1 MLQWFAGIVET
12 LVDVGLKRVRMAK
25 VAGPVVVHLRK
36 DLTRDIKRGHVW
48 IYGDAIDRPQ
58 AASGSVAVLV
68 DRSGQKVA
76 SGIYD
81 PRHAIPLRI
90 CRTTPPWDLNASW
103 FERQM
108 LQAIELRRIGLP
120 AQTTGYR
127 LINGE
132 GDGLPGLVV
141 DVYGDTAVIKLDG
154 GAPQSFY
161 DIPQIAR
168 WLVANANVSCVVNRP
183 RERGQI
189 GQTIEGPAP
198 RESVPFEENG
208 LKFTADV
215 IRGQKTG
222 FFLDQRDNRA
232 LIRGLARDR
241 TVLNLFSF
249 SGGFSIAAGVGG
261 CAHATSVD
269 LAPAAIEDAQR
280 HWQMND
286 LCQDRHTGVVSD
298 VFEYLEQVG
307 NKRSWDIVI
316 CDPPSF
322 APSERT
328 RRAAEEAYQ
337 RLATLCARIV
347 SPGGLLALASCSS
360 HIDAET
366 FAEVNLGGIGRARRV
381 ATVLAL
387 RSLPCDHPTPMA
399 MPELRYLKFQLV
411 RL

>member
-1 MLQWFAGIVET
+1 
-12 LVDVGLKRVRMAK
+12 MAK

-48 IYGDAIDRPQ
+48 IYGDAIDRPH
-58 AASGSVAVLV
+58 APSGSVAILV
-68 DRSGQKVA
+68 DRQGQKVA

-90 CRTTPPWDLNASW
+90 CCTSAPWDLNSQW
-103 FERQM
+103 FLSRLTRAISLRQ
-108 LQAIELRRIGLP
+108 LCLP
-120 AQTTGYR
+120 PQTTGYR

-141 DVYGDTAVIKLDG
+141 DIYSDTAVIKRDG
-154 GAPQSFY
+154 GAPQHFY
-161 DIPQIAR
+161 DCAQIAK
-168 WLVANANVSCVVNRP
+168 WLVAHANVTRVVERP

-189 GQTIEGPAP
+189 GQTILGDEP
-198 RESVPFEENG
+198 RESIAFTENG
-208 LKFTADV
+208 LQFTADV
-215 IRGQKTG
+215 IHGQKTG
-222 FFLDQRDNRA
+222 FFLDQRDNRDI
-232 LIRGLARDR
+232 IRSLARDR

-249 SGGFSIAAGVGG
+249 SGGFSVAAGVGG

-269 LAPAAIEDAQR
+269 LAPAAIADAAR
-280 HWQMND
+280 HWELNG
-286 LCQDRHTGVVSD
+286 LPAEKHTGVVSD

-307 NKRSWDIVI
+307 NSRTWDIVI

-337 RLATLCARIV
+337 RLATLCAKLV
-347 SPGGLLALASCSS
+347 TPGGLLALASCSS
-360 HIDAET
+360 HIDMDT
-366 FAEVNLGGIGRARRV
+366 FAEVNLAGIGRARRV
-381 ATVLAL
+381 GTVLTY
-387 RSLPCDHPTPMA
+387 RSLPGDHPSPMA
-399 MPELRYLKFQLV
+399 MPELRYLKFQLI

>member
-1 MLQWFAGIVET
+1 
-12 LVDVGLKRVRMAK
+12 MAK
-25 VAGPVVVHLRK
+25 ATGPVVVHLRK

-48 IYGDAIDRPQ
+48 IYGDAIDRP
-58 AASGSVAVLV
+58 AAPSGSVALLV
-68 DRSGQKVA
+68 DRHGQKIA

-81 PRHAIPLRI
+81 PRHAIPLRV
-90 CRTTPPWDLNASW
+90 CRTAPPWDLGHPW
-103 FERQM
+103 FVGCLTRALALRQM
-108 LQAIELRRIGLP
+108 SLP

-141 DVYGDTAVIKLDG
+141 DVYGDTAVVKLDG
-154 GAPQSFY
+154 GAPQHFY
-161 DIPQIAR
+161 DVPQVAK
-168 WLVANANVSCVVNRP
+168 WLVENVDVARVVERP

-189 GQTIEGPAP
+189 GQTIVGDQPLA
-198 RESVPFEENG
+198 SIPFTENG

-232 LIRGLARDR
+232 IIRSLARGR

-249 SGGFSIAAGVGG
+249 SGGFSVAAGAGG

-269 LAPAAIEDAQR
+269 LAPAAIEDASR
-280 HWQMND
+280 HWELNGLD
-286 LCQDRHTGVVSD
+286 ADRHAGVVSD
-298 VFEYLEQVG
+298 VFEYLERVG
-307 NKRSWDIVI
+307 TSRTWDIVI

-328 RRAAEEAYQ
+328 RKAAEEAYQ
-337 RLATLCARIV
+337 KLAALCARIV
-347 SPGGLLALASCSS
+347 TPGGLLALASCSS
-360 HIDAET
+360 HIDAEI
-366 FAEVNLGGIGRARRV
+366 FADVNLAGIGRARRI
-381 ATVLAL
+381 ATVLAY

-411 RL
+411 RV